1 MWTFMEH
8 QVEGAAWAL
17 HTIRQ
22 YGLAYLGWEERT
34 RKTGAALLTV
44 ENSDAKFCLIVTKK
58 KAMPGWQEHFDSHDL
73 HKHYTLIN
81 YESIHKVLKPKN
93 GFDFI
98 ILDEAHHAI
107 SSMPKPSATWKKVA
121 MLTRNKPILYLSA
134 TPYAEHLG
142 LIFHQFK
149 LSTWSPFKHRTFY
162 DFHRALGISDIQY
175 TPTPRET
182 YKKYQNDKILARI
195 SHLFDWKTR
204 AEVGIEHEP
213 QVNLIE
219 IELSDKT
226 KGYIKEWTKTKLL
239 TVGDNDTLVNDNPG
253 IARSVHYQLEGGTIK
268 GVGILNT
275 QEKIL
280 CIMENYNVDKIAIM
294 AHFIAER
301 QLLERV
307 FPNTRILSSDGD
319 AEGVDLSKI
328 DKLII
333 YSMSDKTSKYTQRLA
348 RQANHN
354 RDSPIIV
361 DVLVA
366 KAPGIGKMIYESVAL
381 KKENFIKNSYEQA
394 LKEIR

>member
-1 MWTFMEH
+1 MPH
-8 QVEGAAWAL
+8 QVEGAEWAL
-17 HTIRQ
+17 ETIRAR
-22 YGLAYLGWEERT
+22 GLAYLGWEERT

-58 KAMPGWQEHFDSHDL
+58 KAISGWKEHFANHDL

-81 YESIHKVLKPKN
+81 YESIHKVLVPKN

-121 MLTRNKPILYLSA
+121 MLTKNKPILYLSA

-149 LSTWSPFKHRTFY
+149 LSSWTPFKHKTFY
-162 DFHRALGISDIQY
+162 DFHRALGITDLQY

-182 YKKYQNDKILARI
+182 YKRYQDKKILGRME
-195 SHLFDWKTR
+195 HLFNWKTR

-239 TVGDNDTLVNDNPG
+239 TIGDHDTLVNDNPG

-268 GVGILNT
+268 GIGDIAT
-275 QEKIL
+275 DEKVEYIATH
-280 CIMENYNVDKIAIM
+280 YDVDRIAIM

-301 QLLERV
+301 ALLIRL
-307 FPNTRILSSDGD
+307 FPESQILSSDGD
-319 AEGVDLSKI
+319 AEGVDLSYV

-348 RQANHN
+348 RQANHS
-354 RDSPIIV
+354 RASPIIV
-361 DVLVA
+361 DILVA
-366 KAPGIGKMIYESVAL
+366 KSPGIGKKIYESVAL
-381 KKENFIKNSYEQA
+381 KKENFVKNSYEQA
-394 LKEIR
+394 IKEI